1 MAAVR
6 PAINS
11 AAWSSEDPVSD
22 TGDGNKVRKNEG
34 DVKLLVGNQGE
45 RANFAGVE
53 RAPFVLSG
61 GGARGVAH
69 IGVLRACAEAG
80 IIPSA
85 ISATSAGAL
94 VGAFIA
100 AGFTPEELERLLREE
115 WRLHLT
121 RWRVL
126 RGERL
131 TQRRIGEFL
140 QANLPVKNFEELRI
154 PLFVTATDMAR
165 GGQRIFDKGPL
176 IPALL
181 ASSAVPLVFPSV
193 EIDGLPYVDG
203 GLSNNLPIEPFE
215 ERRSEV
221 IAVYVNPLPP
231 YTARRT
237 WRGTMDRVF
246 HLSFRELVSRSAK
259 GCRLYIEPPELA
271 RYGMFDLRHVG
282 QIIQTGYTHAQQ
294 VLQRQ

>member
-1 MAAVR
+1 MLFSMR
-6 PAINS
+6 PVGS
-11 AAWSSEDPVSD
+11 Q
-22 TGDGNKVRKNEG
+22 
-34 DVKLLVGNQGE
+34 LVN
-45 RANFAGVE
+45 ANFASVE
-53 RAPFVLSG
+53 QAPFVLSG

-80 IIPSA
+80 IVPSA

-154 PLFVTATDMAR
+154 PLYVTATDMAR
-165 GGQRIFDKGPL
+165 GGQRIFSQGPL

-193 EIDGLPYVDG
+193 DIEGLPYVDG
-203 GLSNNLPIEPFE
+203 GLSNNLPIEPFDE
-215 ERRSEV
+215 CRADV

-231 YTARRT
+231 YSARRT

-246 HLSFRELVSRSAK
+246 HLSFRELVARSAK
-259 GCRLYIEPPELA
+259 GCALYIEPPALA
-271 RYGMFDLRHVG
+271 RFGMFDLRHAAEIERVG
-282 QIIQTGYTHAQQ
+282 YAYTKERLQQ
-294 VLQRQ
+294 RAPSAVG